1 MGGAPTA
8 FSSFAQPGAGRRAL
22 LLVTRIGLGAVF
34 IYAAYTKLRHP
45 WMLFAFSVNSY
56 QILPEWAVT
65 LVARTLPWLELLLG
79 LLLVSGYQ
87 LRCVAVASSAL
98 LLGFFAVMLRA
109 HFKGLGIDCGCF
121 GFGEKLGVRTLVRDG
136 ALVAVSLA
144 VSVAAFAGARS
155 NRLRPPTT
163 SEDPK
168 AD

>member
-1 MGGAPTA
+1 MSAPA
-8 FSSFAQPGAGRRAL
+8 SPSASASLPNPALRAL
-22 LLVTRIGLGAVF
+22 ALIGRLCLGAIF
-34 IYAAYTKLRHP
+34 LYAAYTKLRHP
-45 WMLFAFSVNSY
+45 WMLFAFSINSY

-65 LVARTLPWLELLLG
+65 LLARTLPWLELLLG

-98 LLGFFAVMLRA
+98 LLGFFAVMLRS

-155 NRLRPPTT
+155 NRLRPAST

-168 AD
+168 AN